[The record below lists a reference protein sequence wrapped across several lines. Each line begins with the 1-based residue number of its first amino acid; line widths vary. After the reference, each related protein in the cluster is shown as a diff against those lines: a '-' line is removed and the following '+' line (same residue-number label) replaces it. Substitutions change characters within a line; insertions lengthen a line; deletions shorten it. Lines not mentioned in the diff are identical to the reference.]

1 MLSVVRIVLTLSL
14 SLRTGA
20 LNILFIIIMT
30 TTTMMMMMMMMMMMT
45 VSLNDDL
52 YLEASCIQWAVMLGK
67 RQDKNENEKRKYWDQ
82 GWFSG

>member
-30 TTTMMMMMMMMMMMT
+30 TTTMMMMMMMT

>member
-1 MLSVVRIVLTLSL
+1 MPSVVRIVLTFSL

-20 LNILFIIIMT
+20 LDILFIITMT
-30 TTTMMMMMMMMMMMT
+30 TTTMMMMMIMMT
-45 VSLNDDL
+45 ASLNDDL

-67 RQDKNENEKRKYWDQ
+67 RQDKNENETRKYWEQ